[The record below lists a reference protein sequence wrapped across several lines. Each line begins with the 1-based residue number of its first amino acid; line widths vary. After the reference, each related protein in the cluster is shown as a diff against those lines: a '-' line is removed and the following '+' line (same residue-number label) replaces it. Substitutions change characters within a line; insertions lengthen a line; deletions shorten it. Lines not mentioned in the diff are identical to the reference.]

1 MGMQGYGLY
10 FRLLNAG
17 HSPERMG
24 FKRTGGEI
32 ARWSSRMKLAR
43 NFRGLQVDGYSQRTL
58 IGYYAFFRVFLTHSA
73 LELYRPIV
81 GLAEGG
87 MADALLP
94 YKPHEPVKRFFALDR
109 SGRLFDFL
117 HARLKPKLQTN
128 LAACR
133 DGTCCD
139 VACISSAVRHI
150 FAHGHLSANA
160 NDIEPRRVARACAV
174 ISDFL
179 LDFMEC
185 DFSRRIAVYY
195 QSVAPERRK
204 VRAASRKPSR
214 S

>member
-10 FRLLNAG
+10 HRLLNEG

-24 FKRTGGEI
+24 FKGTAGEI
-32 ARWSSRMKLAR
+32 ARWYSRMKLAR
-43 NFRGLQVDGYSQRTL
+43 NFRGLQVDGFAARTL
-58 IGYYAFFRVFLTHSA
+58 LGYYAFFRVFLTHSA

-81 GLAEGG
+81 GLAEGD
-87 MADALLP
+87 MADTLLP
-94 YKPHEPVKRFFALDR
+94 HKPHEPIKRFFALDP

-117 HARLKPKLQTN
+117 HAKLRPKLRTS

-139 VACISSAVRHI
+139 VACIASAVRHI

-179 LDFMEC
+179 LEFMEC
-185 DFSRRIAVYY
+185 DFSRRIAVFY
-195 QSVAPERRK
+195 QSLAPSSK
-204 VRAASRKPSR
+204 VSS
-214 S
+214 